1 MEQTF
6 SRSELADAAVRFV
19 ILILCFLFGF
29 FLNSLES

>member
-1 MEQTF
+1 MEQRLST
-6 SRSELADAAVRFV
+6 SELADAALRFA